1 MDCKQCGGRMQDL
14 GQYAEQVHWCEPC
27 DLMFDGEFGNWSD
40 EADSHQWETESVHG
54 AHQARRR
61 QVGKTGWRRCGVCSA
76 RRQRR
81 MTWDSGG
88 KLQTDLVD
96 ATAPNPLPKC
106 EGVRV

>member
-27 DLMFDGEFGNWSD
+27 DLMFDGEFGSWAD
-40 EADSHQWETESVHG
+40 EADSHQWETEAVHG
-54 AHQARRR
+54 GIRPGG
-61 QVGKTGWRRCGVCSA
+61 GKWENRLERCAVCSA

-81 MTWDSGG
+81 MTWGSGG

-96 ATAPNPLPKC
+96 ATAPNPLPEC